1 MKKIVLIEDEP
12 KIAKALEF
20 AFQEEGF
27 EFSSSPDGVSG
38 LAMAR
43 EVRPDIILLDI
54 MLPGMNGIEI
64 CRELKSIEEYKSI
77 PIVMLTA
84 LGDTENT
91 VKALSA
97 GADDY
102 ISKPFD
108 FRELL
113 ARVKS
118 HLRMKELY
126 DRVKNEEQEKSA
138 LLDISH
144 SLSSTLDP
152 LDTLYTIVSK
162 ISEVIEVK
170 RCSIIY
176 IDSSHQK
183 GFVMSSHDS
192 RDVKQLEI
200 NLEKYPE
207 IRKVMETGQA
217 VVIND
222 VATDPILFQVRDILC
237 MIDVRSIMAFPILF
251 KNALIGTLIL
261 RTSRREAAFTEREI
275 KFCGLLSHLAATPLK
290 NAYLFDMLH
299 LEKEREREGRLAA
312 EEKSKLTMGMLETI
326 NKDLEAAKE
335 KAEEANRLKTEFLAN
350 MSHELRTPLTSII
363 GFSKLIEQH
372 GSSCDETREFAGI
385 ISNQGGKLLAM
396 INDLLDLSRLEME
409 SLPFQF
415 SWVSLN
421 QIAKDAIQ
429 SLERE
434 IGEKKHT
441 VVHRLEED
449 IPDLWLDRS
458 QAIKVFANLISNA
471 VKFTPPGGE
480 IVVLTARK
488 GDLVE
493 GTVQDQGIG
502 IEKEDQEFIFDRF
515 RQLDGSPTRRHGGV
529 GLGLDLAKTLTKRM
543 GGSIRVESSPGLGSS
558 FHVSFP
564 VKGR

>member
-20 AFQEEGF
+20 ALQEEGF
-27 EFSSSPDGVSG
+27 EFFSSPDGLSG

-54 MLPGMNGIEI
+54 MLPGMNGIEV

-126 DRVKNEEQEKSA
+126 DRVKNEEEEKSA
-138 LLDISH
+138 LLHISH

-162 ISEVIEVK
+162 IAEVIEVK

-200 NLEKYPE
+200 DLGKYPE
-207 IRKVMETGQA
+207 IRTVMQTGEP

-261 RTSRREAAFTEREI
+261 RTSRREAPFTDREI
-275 KFCGLLSHLAATPLK
+275 KFCGLLSHLAAAPLK

-312 EEKSKLTMGMLETI
+312 EEKSKLTMEMLEII
-326 NKDLEAAKE
+326 NKDLEIAKE
-335 KAEEANRLKTEFLAN
+335 KAEESSRLKTEFLAN

-363 GFSKLIEQH
+363 GFSRLIEQH
-372 GSSCDETREFAGI
+372 GSSDGEIREFAEI

-396 INDLLDLSRLEME
+396 INDLLDLSKLEME

-415 SWVSLN
+415 SWVGLN
-421 QIAKDAIQ
+421 QVVKDSIQ

-434 IGEKKHT
+434 ISEKKHR
-441 VVHRLEED
+441 VALRLEEG

-458 QAIKVFANLISNA
+458 QAIKIFSNLISNA
-471 VKFTPPGGE
+471 VKFTSPEGE

-488 GDLVE
+488 GEIVE
-493 GTVQDQGIG
+493 GTVQDKGIG
-502 IEKEDQEFIFDRF
+502 IEKKDLEIIFDRF

-529 GLGLDLAKTLTKRM
+529 GLGLDLAKTLAKKM
-543 GGSIRVESSPGLGSS
+543 GGNIWVDSSPGQGSS

-564 VKGR
+564 VK